1 MSLPELKNNL
11 ISKIQNSD
19 DLSLL
24 IQISSWV
31 DEVGDEP
38 VLILNAAQKA
48 KIETSEKQVKE
59 GKFRQQADLF
69 RSLRNG

>member
-11 ISKIQNSD
+11 IHKIQNSD

-31 DEVGDEP
+31 DEMEDKP
-38 VLILNAAQKA
+38 VLTLNASQKA
-48 KIETSEKQVKE
+48 KIEASEKQVKE
-59 GKFRQQADLF
+59 GKFRHQDDLF